1 MTQYKVTWI
10 IDIDAETPED
20 AAAEALNIQRDVE
33 SQALFFTVLNKD
45 TDEEVGIDL
54 IDAI

>member
-1 MTQYKVTWI
+1 MTEYKVTWI

-33 SQALFFTVLNKD
+33 SQALFFRVLNKD